1 MVDTGGTLHT
11 AYISELGAKV
21 GNYFGV
27 VDSYGEVAMKHLFL
41 GLDIQL
47 AYVDGKMHRYHL
59 YDFLQDAEP
68 VDTLYAHFGK
78 KQSRLLGPARAVSY
92 THLTL
97 PTKA

>member
-1 MVDTGGTLHT
+1 MISFEMVDTGGTLHT

-47 AYVDGKMHRYHL
+47 CVCRW
-59 YDFLQDAEP
+59 QDASISS
-68 VDTLYAHFGK
+68 V
-78 KQSRLLGPARAVSY
+78 
-92 THLTL
+92 
-97 PTKA
+97 